1 MAANSLDVAQL
12 AAGGVAALITLAFLL
27 QKFITNWQS
36 SRAENSV
43 IGIMHTELERL
54 SEQNTKLSSELNRLQ
69 LEIIALNGELR
80 KLIGENQRLHSE
92 VTILTGE
99 VARFQAVLKQGGSN
113 GSTS

>member
-1 MAANSLDVAQL
+1 MAANNLDVAQL

-69 LEIIALNGELR
+69 LEIISLNTELR

-99 VARFQAVLKQGGSN
+99 VARFQALLKQGGTN